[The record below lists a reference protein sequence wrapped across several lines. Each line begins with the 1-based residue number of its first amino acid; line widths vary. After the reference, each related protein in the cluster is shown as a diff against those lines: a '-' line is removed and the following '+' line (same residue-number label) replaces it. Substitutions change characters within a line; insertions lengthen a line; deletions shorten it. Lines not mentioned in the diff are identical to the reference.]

1 MNAKKEQFKS
11 MLLILLVLSSVVL
24 MQLNLFDGLVMGLEY
39 SESMDT
45 PSTKLSAYINPQSF
59 FISFGGLSY
68 TKVYDGKMQ
77 ESIWGEIRP
86 YILSSFLNYETLT
99 EITKEDYVKAFSDKS
114 LLIRMPISLSA
125 HSFFSLF
132 SAEALDNN
140 MGKIIPYEYILREGN
155 PRSLFV
161 FDKENQTYYQIRHKT
176 LTHDVASIINEVKR
190 ESWVEYRKVSDR
202 FSLDITV
209 EEPLNKLNYELIP
222 FEYDFL
228 VPAIAV
234 EHEVNIDSQ
243 LFNAQISEISSLI
256 FGSRLDFVKR
266 LRDIKDS
273 VILMY
278 GYGDKSLT
286 FSKDGVISY
295 RKKFE
300 PSIAKSTSFK
310 EAFALAVGK
319 MELFGRVPEGLY
331 LSSVVYNE
339 KSNQHMFKFNYK
351 MNGYAIADRMDN
363 DAAMVITVREN
374 QVVSIDKNI
383 KWFAGEA
390 EISAYTMTDRLVSID
405 DCIAKNELK
414 VSVYYLQ
421 DQNIYEVSV
430 DTMRY
435 FFPIRSD
442 ITSID
447 MRYWENNE
455 DSYGYLIPV
464 WQVVIRGRT
473 YIFNAY
479 NGNLI
484 RTYR

>member
-1 MNAKKEQFKS
+1 MNVKKEQFKS
-11 MLLILLVLSSVVL
+11 ILLILLVLSSVVL
-24 MQLNLFDGLVMGLEY
+24 MQLNLFDGLVMGLE
-39 SESMDT
+39 SSDVLDT
-45 PSTKLSAYINPQSF
+45 PSTKLSAYINPQSY

-68 TKVYDGKMQ
+68 TKVYDIKMQ
-77 ESIWGEIRP
+77 DNIWGEIRP
-86 YILSSFLNYETLT
+86 YILSSFLNYESVI
-99 EITKEDYVKAFSDKS
+99 EISREDYFNAFTDKS
-114 LLIRMPISLSA
+114 ILLRMPVTLST

-132 SAEALDNN
+132 SDEGLDNAIGN
-140 MGKIIPYEYILREGN
+140 IVPYEYVLREGN

-161 FDKENQTYYQIRHKT
+161 YDKQNQMYYQIRHKT
-176 LTHDVASIINEVKR
+176 LTHDIASILDQVRR
-190 ESWVEYRKVSDR
+190 EDWIEYRKVSDR

-209 EEPLNKLNYELIP
+209 EEPLNQLNYELIP

-234 EHEVNIDSQ
+234 ENEVNIDSQ
-243 LFNAQISEISSLI
+243 TFNAEINEISSLA

-266 LRDIKDS
+266 LKDINDS

-286 FSKDGVISY
+286 FSKEGTISY

-300 PSIAKSTSFK
+300 SNLAKSTTFK

-319 MELFGRVPEGLY
+319 LERFGRLPEGLY
-331 LSSVVYNE
+331 LSSSVFNE
-339 KSNQHMFKFNYK
+339 NNQQYTFKFNYK
-351 MNGYAIADRMDN
+351 MNAYAIADRVYD
-363 DAAMVITVREN
+363 DAAIEIMVREN

-383 KWFAGEA
+383 KIFAGEA
-390 EISAYTMTDRLVSID
+390 EIRAFTMTDRLVSID

-421 DQNIYEVSV
+421 DQNIYEVSI
-430 DTMRY
+430 DTMSY

-447 MRYWENNE
+447 MRYWENN
-455 DSYGYLIPV
+455 DDGRVYLIPA

-479 NGNLI
+479 NGDLI
-484 RTYR
+484 KTYR